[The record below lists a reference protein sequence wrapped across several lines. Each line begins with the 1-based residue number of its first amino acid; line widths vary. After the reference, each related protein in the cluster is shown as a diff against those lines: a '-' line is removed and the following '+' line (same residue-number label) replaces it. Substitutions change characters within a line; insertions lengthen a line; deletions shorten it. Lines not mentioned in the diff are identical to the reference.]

1 MGAIRNRA
9 VCHLLWLMLM
19 ALSGGGCQSL
29 PSYKAA
35 DPVPA
40 PVPRELEKVNLPD
53 YRVEAPDILLIDA
66 VRTIPKPPYKVEPLD
81 LLFVQVT
88 PVIPTDPVAGSYGV
102 DPDGTLNLGPYYGGP
117 VSVVGLT
124 LPEVKKV
131 LEQHLREKAKLLNP
145 VATVSLA
152 QYRGA
157 QRVSGPHLIRQDG
170 TISLGTYGSVRVSG
184 MALVEVSEAIEA
196 QLSTYLVNPQ
206 VTVDVGGYNSKL
218 FYVIF
223 DGAGIGQTVTRLPI
237 TGNETVLDA
246 IAQVSGLTGVSSKQK
261 IWIARPAP
269 LGAGHQILPI
279 DWRSISECGD
289 VATNYQLMPGDRLF
303 VGSYPASTINN
314 TMVRVFGPIQQLFGA
329 VLLGQSTVSTLAQPI
344 GATTTTT
351 TTTR

>member
-1 MGAIRNRA
+1 MDAIRNRTA
-9 VCHLLWLMLM
+9 RHLLAILFI
-19 ALSGGGCQSL
+19 ASSAGGCQTL
-29 PSYKAA
+29 PADKT
-35 DPVPA
+35 DPV

-53 YRVEAPDILLIDA
+53 YRVEPPDILLIDA

-81 LLFVQVT
+81 VLFVQLANSL
-88 PVIPTDPVAGSYGV
+88 PNEPVAGPYGV
-102 DPDGTLNLGPYYGGP
+102 DTDGTLNLGIPYGGP

-124 LPEVKKV
+124 LPEVKKR
-131 LEQHLREKAKLLNP
+131 LELHLQTQVKFKKPEI
-145 VATVSLA
+145 TVTLA
-152 QYRGA
+152 QFRGA
-157 QRVSGPHLIRQDG
+157 QRVNGPHLIRQDG

-184 MALVEVSEAIEA
+184 MTLAEVRAAIEA
-196 QLSTYLVNPQ
+196 QLSTFLLDPQ

-223 DGAGIGQTVTRLPI
+223 DGAGVGQTVTRLPI

-246 IAQVSGLTGVSSKQK
+246 IAQVSGLTGVSCKQR

-269 LGAGHQILPI
+269 LGEGHQILPV

-303 VGSYPASTINN
+303 VAAYPVSTINN
-314 TMVRVFGPIQQLFGA
+314 TMARVIAPIQQLFGA
-329 VLLGQSTVSTLAQPI
+329 ILLGQSTVQTLAQPI
-344 GATTTTT
+344 NATTTTT